1 MYRTIDDKFM
11 RIPELQTKEYIDW
24 NDLEG
29 FLKDNDFSDEEIEEF
44 YDSLYWHGGD
54 SDYWTDYDI
63 DCYDDVSDTL
73 KKIVQCIKDY
83 IKLDSFNLR
92 HDW

>member
-29 FLKDNDFSDEEIEEF
+29 FLKDNDFSNKEIDQF
-44 YDSLYWHGGD
+44 YYSLYWYGGD

-83 IKLDSFNLR
+83 IKLDSFDLR

>member
-24 NDLEG
+24 NDLED
-29 FLKDNDFSDEEIEEF
+29 FLKDNNFSDKEIEEF
-44 YDSLYWHGGD
+44 YDSLYWHVGD
-54 SDYWTDYDI
+54 SDYWTEYDI

-83 IKLDSFNLR
+83 IKLDSFDLR